1 MVIGVVI
8 WIFSLINDA
17 RSGWYG
23 LPLLVAPGIAVAIG
37 VLVFA
42 LLSARIVSYRGPRR
56 SASLMPRTAWC
67 YGPAWGFL
75 LPLIAAGAVI
85 AFAIAA
91 GLASSQQPD
100 GAFRSIRIGTSVT
113 GPYPGWYYGVPLIAV
128 TVLLAGV
135 TVFALG
141 HIASAPRSAADNDPI
156 DELDRIVRILS
167 TRTVMQ
173 LSSGALFLYSGCV
186 SMVAGWATSNAATTF
201 ASGSRVL
208 QHRQPATAIGV
219 TEISVGV
226 AFALLGGV
234 LLTLSILD
242 AAQQPL
248 RRVARSRVLSESVTS

>member
-1 MVIGVVI
+1 
-8 WIFSLINDA
+8 
-17 RSGWYG
+17 
-23 LPLLVAPGIAVAIG
+23 
-37 VLVFA
+37 
-42 LLSARIVSYRGPRR
+42 
-56 SASLMPRTAWC
+56 
-67 YGPAWGFL
+67 
-75 LPLIAAGAVI
+75 
-85 AFAIAA
+85 
-91 GLASSQQPD
+91 
-100 GAFRSIRIGTSVT
+100 
-113 GPYPGWYYGVPLIAV
+113 
-128 TVLLAGV
+128 VLLAGV